1 MASIEVNVHVQT
13 ICHSRRRANAY
24 WCSFFIECRWQRC
37 LGRVKGASWGS
48 SKNGMIET
56 WDITY
61 EVYLSG
67 NYMKDFEFD
76 SIHSSETTKI
86 NSVGKRASFVSIWY
100 RPLVLRTIVTCW
112 LHFIYTKRF
121 FVISHSLP
129 FNIFVCLFTH
139 IARVSSY
146 TAASNIMYSSWAT
159 LANKMISLWDDIDL
173 CSGTPRSAPAQL
185 KLIRTHTRWQY
196 WHCMRWINWR
206 W

>member
-100 RPLVLRTIVTCW
+100 RPLECSEQLSYAGYILSTRKDSSSSLTLFPSTSSCACSPTLLAFLLTLLR
-112 LHFIYTKRF
+112 
-121 FVISHSLP
+121 VI
-129 FNIFVCLFTH
+129 
-139 IARVSSY
+139 
-146 TAASNIMYSSWAT
+146 
-159 LANKMISLWDDIDL
+159 
-173 CSGTPRSAPAQL
+173 
-185 KLIRTHTRWQY
+185 
-196 WHCMRWINWR
+196 
-206 W
+206 